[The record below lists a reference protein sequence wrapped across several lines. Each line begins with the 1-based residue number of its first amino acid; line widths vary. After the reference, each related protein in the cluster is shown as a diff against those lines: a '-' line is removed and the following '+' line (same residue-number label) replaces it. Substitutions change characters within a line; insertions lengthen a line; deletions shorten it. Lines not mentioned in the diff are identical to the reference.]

1 MKKGLVQVYTGNGK
15 GKTTAAIGVGVRA
28 VGRGYKVAMIQ
39 FLKSMDTGELRSLER
54 ISNDFKVYRFE
65 EALKF
70 FWEASDEEKEIMRRC
85 EHKAFEFAKELCAK
99 GEIDILI
106 LDEIMLA
113 MYNKLLTVDEVCEF
127 LKSKPDNIEVI
138 LTGRYA
144 PQEILDLADLVTEM
158 KPIKH
163 PFEKGIPARE
173 GIEF

>member
-1 MKKGLVQVYTGNGK
+1 MKKGLIQVYTGDGK
-15 GKTTAAIGVGVRA
+15 GKTTAAIGLGVRA

-39 FLKSMDTGELRSLER
+39 FLKAMETGELKSLER
-54 ISNDFKVYRFE
+54 ISGNFKVYRFE
-65 EALKF
+65 GTTKF
-70 FWEASDEEKEIMRRC
+70 FWEANDEEKEMMRKC
-85 EHKAFEFAKELCAK
+85 ERKAFEFAKELCNS
-99 GEIDILI
+99 GNIDILI

-127 LKSKPDNIEVI
+127 LKNKPENIEII

-144 PQEILDLADLVTEM
+144 PQEILDAADLVTEM
-158 KPIKH
+158 RLIKH